1 MRNIVV
7 RSSRVLLTLS
17 GIGILG
23 MVIGYLYFS
32 GIASTDRLFFGFSY
46 EIIYAFSFFL
56 LIIGF
61 FPVLAAG
68 DIDAKKS
75 IKKIYVHLLLLLGLG
90 FIFLIYSF
98 LVYWDRLAPLNP
110 SHTWFDYAIV
120 ASILI
125 VFTLSAL
132 LFSVQNKE
140 RLWNFKILYG
150 VLIIFGFLVLIVSTV
165 AYGGYL
171 DSIIDEGI
179 ITWEILLI
187 IAGILLFIGLMP
199 LIINASTNFR
209 DILYKLRII
218 WLIGLLPGI
227 LLLVIA
233 GLINAGFVDSSV
245 FLNIQWE
252 VFYLYGSLLTIILL
266 LFLAGA
272 KNLHETLYKLRA
284 IWLLSFLIGI
294 LVVLFSFIVIL
305 PTSPDISNII
315 GSFGLEMYYDVSYMY
330 GIAITIFSLI
340 FICSVVYFETEEL
353 VDSSGI
359 SGGSDLISDSE
370 TTPGEMIAYLEIIQK
385 SNENTIN
392 HFKEALR
399 EDKFRPRVYETLIKR
414 HQDSNRAMKTKLEKL
429 KSKSP
434 LVSKDEPVSSLFDV
448 ALGTKS
454 ETPTPPPSSTPT
466 APPKPTPKGPPMPP
480 KSAPS
485 PPPTTPSVVSPLP
498 TAPSMPSPPP
508 PTPGTTPEKSPQ
520 SPLDL
525 IADARSTSIAELRG
539 EMLKEL
545 RRLREIFKE
554 E

>member
-75 IKKIYVHLLLLLGLG
+75 IKKIYVHLLLLLGFG

-98 LVYWDRLAPLNP
+98 LVYWDRLAPFNP

-120 ASILI
+120 ATILI

-150 VLIIFGFLVLIVSTV
+150 ILILFGFLVLIVSTV
-165 AYGGYL
+165 VYGGYL

-187 IAGILLFIGLMP
+187 IAGILLFMGLMP

-233 GLINAGFVDSSV
+233 GLINAGYVDSSL

-252 VFYLYGSLLTIILL
+252 VFYLYGSLLLVILL

-340 FICSVVYFETEEL
+340 FICSIVYFETEEL

-359 SGGSDLISDSE
+359 SGTSDLISESE

-392 HFKEALR
+392 QFKEALR

-429 KSKSP
+429 ESKSP

-480 KSAPS
+480 KPAPS
-485 PPPTTPSVVSPLP
+485 PPPTAPSVPSPLP
-498 TAPSMPSPPP
+498 TAPSVPSTPP
-508 PTPGTTPEKSPQ
+508 PQ

>member
-75 IKKIYVHLLLLLGLG
+75 IKKIYVHLLLLLGFG

-98 LVYWDRLAPLNP
+98 LVYWDRLAPFNP

-120 ASILI
+120 ATILI

-150 VLIIFGFLVLIVSTV
+150 ILILFGFLVLIVSTV
-165 AYGGYL
+165 VYGGYL

-187 IAGILLFIGLMP
+187 IAGILLFMGLMP

-233 GLINAGFVDSSV
+233 GLINAGYVDSSL

-252 VFYLYGSLLTIILL
+252 VFYLYGSLLLVILL

-340 FICSVVYFETEEL
+340 FICSIVYFETEEL

-359 SGGSDLISDSE
+359 SGTSDLISESE

-392 HFKEALR
+392 QFKEALR

-480 KSAPS
+480 KPAPS
-485 PPPTTPSVVSPLP
+485 PPPTAPSVPSPLP
-498 TAPSMPSPPP
+498 TAPSVPSTPP
-508 PTPGTTPEKSPQ
+508 PQ

>member
-75 IKKIYVHLLLLLGLG
+75 IKKIYVHLLLLLGFG

-98 LVYWDRLAPLNP
+98 LVYWDRLAPFNL

-120 ASILI
+120 ATILI

-150 VLIIFGFLVLIVSTV
+150 ILILFGFLVLIVSTV
-165 AYGGYL
+165 VYGGYL

-187 IAGILLFIGLMP
+187 IAGILLFMGLMP

-233 GLINAGFVDSSV
+233 GLINAGYVDSSL

-252 VFYLYGSLLTIILL
+252 VFYLYGSLLLVILL

-340 FICSVVYFETEEL
+340 FICSIVYFETEEL

-359 SGGSDLISDSE
+359 SGTSDLISESE

-392 HFKEALR
+392 QFKEALR

-429 KSKSP
+429 ESKSP

-480 KSAPS
+480 KPAPS
-485 PPPTTPSVVSPLP
+485 PPPTAPSVPSPLP
-498 TAPSMPSPPP
+498 TAPSVPSTPP
-508 PTPGTTPEKSPQ
+508 PQ

>member
-1 MRNIVV
+1 LRNIVV

-23 MVIGYLYFS
+23 MIIGYLYFS

-61 FPVLAAG
+61 FPVLAAV

-75 IKKIYVHLLLLLGLG
+75 IKKIYVHLLFLLGFG

-98 LVYWDRLAPLNP
+98 LVYWDLLAPFNP

-165 AYGGYL
+165 VYGGYL
-171 DSIIDEGI
+171 DSIIDEGM

-199 LIINASTNFR
+199 LIVNASTNFR

-252 VFYLYGSLLTIILL
+252 VFYLYGSLLTVILL

-305 PTSPDISNII
+305 PTSSDISNII

-359 SGGSDLISDSE
+359 SGASDLISESE

-508 PTPGTTPEKSPQ
+508 PTPETTPEKSPQ

>member
-23 MVIGYLYFS
+23 MIIGYLYFS

-61 FPVLAAG
+61 FPVLAAV

-75 IKKIYVHLLLLLGLG
+75 IKKIYVHLLFLLGFG

-98 LVYWDRLAPLNP
+98 LVYWDLLAPFNP

-165 AYGGYL
+165 VYGGYL
-171 DSIIDEGI
+171 DSIIDEGM

-199 LIINASTNFR
+199 LIVNASTNFR

-252 VFYLYGSLLTIILL
+252 VFYLYGSLLTVILL

-359 SGGSDLISDSE
+359 SGASDLISESE

-508 PTPGTTPEKSPQ
+508 PTPETTPEKSPQ

>member
-1 MRNIVV
+1 
-7 RSSRVLLTLS
+7 
-17 GIGILG
+17 
-23 MVIGYLYFS
+23 
-32 GIASTDRLFFGFSY
+32 
-46 EIIYAFSFFL
+46 
-56 LIIGF
+56 
-61 FPVLAAG
+61 
-68 DIDAKKS
+68 
-75 IKKIYVHLLLLLGLG
+75 
-90 FIFLIYSF
+90 
-98 LVYWDRLAPLNP
+98 
-110 SHTWFDYAIV
+110 
-120 ASILI
+120 
-125 VFTLSAL
+125 
-132 LFSVQNKE
+132 
-140 RLWNFKILYG
+140 
-150 VLIIFGFLVLIVSTV
+150 
-165 AYGGYL
+165 
-171 DSIIDEGI
+171 
-179 ITWEILLI
+179 
-187 IAGILLFIGLMP
+187 
-199 LIINASTNFR
+199 
-209 DILYKLRII
+209 
-218 WLIGLLPGI
+218 
-227 LLLVIA
+227 VIA

-252 VFYLYGSLLTIILL
+252 VFYLYGSLLTVILL

-294 LVVLFSFIVIL
+294 SVVLFSFIVIL
-305 PTSPDISNII
+305 PTSPDISKII

-359 SGGSDLISDSE
+359 SGASDLISESE

-414 HQDSNRAMKTKLEKL
+414 HQDSNRVMKTKLEKL

-466 APPKPTPKGPPMPP
+466 APPKPTPKGPPMPQ

-498 TAPSMPSPPP
+498 TAPSMPLPPP

>member
-75 IKKIYVHLLLLLGLG
+75 IKKIYVHLLLLLGFG

-98 LVYWDRLAPLNP
+98 LVYWDRLAPFNP

-120 ASILI
+120 ATILI

-150 VLIIFGFLVLIVSTV
+150 ILILFGFLVLIVSTV
-165 AYGGYL
+165 VYGGYL

-233 GLINAGFVDSSV
+233 GLINAGYVDSSL

-252 VFYLYGSLLTIILL
+252 VFYLYGSLLLVILL

-340 FICSVVYFETEEL
+340 FICSIVYFETEEL

-359 SGGSDLISDSE
+359 SGTSDLISESE

-392 HFKEALR
+392 QFKEALR

-429 KSKSP
+429 ESKSP

-480 KSAPS
+480 KPAPS
-485 PPPTTPSVVSPLP
+485 PPPTAPSVPSPLP
-498 TAPSMPSPPP
+498 TAPSVPSTPP
-508 PTPGTTPEKSPQ
+508 PQ

>member
-75 IKKIYVHLLLLLGLG
+75 IKKIYVHLLLLLGFG

-98 LVYWDRLAPLNP
+98 LVYWDRLAPFNP

-120 ASILI
+120 ATILI

-218 WLIGLLPGI
+218 WLIGLLPAI

-252 VFYLYGSLLTIILL
+252 VFYLYGSLLTVILL

-359 SGGSDLISDSE
+359 SGASDLISESE

-485 PPPTTPSVVSPLP
+485 PPPTTPSMAAPLP
-498 TAPSMPSPPP
+498 TTPSMPSPPP
-508 PTPGTTPEKSPQ
+508 PTLGTTPEKSPQ

>member
-75 IKKIYVHLLLLLGLG
+75 IKKIYVHLLLLLGFG

-98 LVYWDRLAPLNP
+98 LVYWDRLAPFNP

-120 ASILI
+120 ATILI

-150 VLIIFGFLVLIVSTV
+150 ILILFGFLVLIVSTV
-165 AYGGYL
+165 VYGGYL

-187 IAGILLFIGLMP
+187 IAGILLFMGLMP

-233 GLINAGFVDSSV
+233 GLINAGYVDSSL

-252 VFYLYGSLLTIILL
+252 VFYLYGSLLLVILL

-340 FICSVVYFETEEL
+340 FICSIVYFETEEL

-359 SGGSDLISDSE
+359 SGTSDLISESE

-392 HFKEALR
+392 QFKEALR

-480 KSAPS
+480 KPAPS
-485 PPPTTPSVVSPLP
+485 PPPTAPSV
-498 TAPSMPSPPP
+498 PSTPP
-508 PTPGTTPEKSPQ
+508 PQ

>member
-75 IKKIYVHLLLLLGLG
+75 IKKIYVHLLLLLGFG

-98 LVYWDRLAPLNP
+98 LVYWDRLAPFNP

-120 ASILI
+120 ATILI

-150 VLIIFGFLVLIVSTV
+150 ILILFGFLVLIVSTV
-165 AYGGYL
+165 VYGGYL

-187 IAGILLFIGLMP
+187 IAGILLFMGLMP
-199 LIINASTNFR
+199 LIINASPNFR

-233 GLINAGFVDSSV
+233 GLINAGYVDSSL

-252 VFYLYGSLLTIILL
+252 VFYLYGSLLLVILL

-340 FICSVVYFETEEL
+340 FICSIVYFETEEL

-359 SGGSDLISDSE
+359 SGTSDLISESE

-392 HFKEALR
+392 QFKEALR

-434 LVSKDEPVSSLFDV
+434 LVSKDEPVSSLFDI

-480 KSAPS
+480 KPAPS
-485 PPPTTPSVVSPLP
+485 PPPTAPSVPSPLP
-498 TAPSMPSPPP
+498 TAPSVPSTPP
-508 PTPGTTPEKSPQ
+508 PQ

>member
-1 MRNIVV
+1 LRNIVV

-75 IKKIYVHLLLLLGLG
+75 IKKIYVHLLLLLGFG

-98 LVYWDRLAPLNP
+98 LVYWDRLAPFNP

-120 ASILI
+120 ATILI

-150 VLIIFGFLVLIVSTV
+150 ILILFGFLVLIVSTV
-165 AYGGYL
+165 VYGGYL

-187 IAGILLFIGLMP
+187 IAGILLFMGLMP
-199 LIINASTNFR
+199 LIINASSNFR

-233 GLINAGFVDSSV
+233 GLINAGYVDSSL

-252 VFYLYGSLLTIILL
+252 VFYLYGSLLLVILL

-340 FICSVVYFETEEL
+340 FICSIVYFETEEL

-359 SGGSDLISDSE
+359 SGTSDLISESE

-392 HFKEALR
+392 QFKEALR

-480 KSAPS
+480 KPAPS
-485 PPPTTPSVVSPLP
+485 PPPTAPSVPSPLP
-498 TAPSMPSPPP
+498 TAPSVPSTPP
-508 PTPGTTPEKSPQ
+508 PQ

>member
-75 IKKIYVHLLLLLGLG
+75 IKKIYVHLLLLLGFG

-98 LVYWDRLAPLNP
+98 LVYWDRLAPFNP

-120 ASILI
+120 ATILI

-150 VLIIFGFLVLIVSTV
+150 ILILFGFLVLIVSTV
-165 AYGGYL
+165 VYGGYL

-187 IAGILLFIGLMP
+187 IAGILLFMGLMP

-233 GLINAGFVDSSV
+233 GLINAGYVDSSL

-252 VFYLYGSLLTIILL
+252 VFYLYGSLLLVILL

-340 FICSVVYFETEEL
+340 FICSIVYFETEEL

-359 SGGSDLISDSE
+359 SGTSDLISESE

-392 HFKEALR
+392 QFKEALR

-480 KSAPS
+480 KPAPS
-485 PPPTTPSVVSPLP
+485 PPPTAPSVPSPLP
-498 TAPSMPSPPP
+498 TAPSVPSAPP
-508 PTPGTTPEKSPQ
+508 PQ